1 MHHKL
6 VAVSRVERGSRHAE
20 EATMSNLKPIA
31 LLLLVVTAIVLV
43 LQNTQTVSTRL
54 FFVTVSMPLA
64 ALLVL
69 TLLIGFAG
77 GVLAALRIGKR
88 RVNA

>member
-1 MHHKL
+1 
-6 VAVSRVERGSRHAE
+6 
-20 EATMSNLKPIA
+20 
-31 LLLLVVTAIVLV
+31 
-43 LQNTQTVSTRL
+43 
-54 FFVTVSMPLA
+54 MPLA

-88 RVNA
+88 RVGA